1 MKTWIAMLTD
11 LTRIT
16 KKDRKAVFNDFK
28 IVYPK
33 WRLQTFAA
41 LELVVVE
48 LEKQVDVCILY
59 SIRKQALNRS
69 VRHYKFF
76 LSKHK
81 LFKQLTRKNHER
93 KNTMDRQRA

>member
-1 MKTWIAMLTD
+1 MKTWIAILTD
-11 LTRIT
+11 LSRIT
-16 KKDRKAVFNDFK
+16 KRDRKAVFNDFK
-28 IVYPK
+28 IAYPN
-33 WRLQTFAA
+33 WRPKTFAA

-59 SIRKQALNRS
+59 EVKKQALNRS

-81 LFKQLTRKNHER
+81 TFKQLTRKNHER
-93 KNTMDRQRA
+93 KNSMD

>member
-1 MKTWIAMLTD
+1 MKSWIAMLTD
-11 LTRIT
+11 LARIT

-28 IVYPK
+28 IAYPN
-33 WRLQTFAA
+33 WRPKTFAA
-41 LELVVVE
+41 LEMVVVE

-59 SIRKQALNRS
+59 EVKKQALNRS

-81 LFKQLTRKNHER
+81 TFKQLTRKNHER
-93 KNTMDRQRA
+93 KNSMD